1 MPSLSLPAEDW
12 GDQKCLTALPY
23 ICKRSN
29 GTAAKPS
36 LPPLPA
42 PASGGCPRGWFPFLS
57 KVWRNG
63 EGTATSWSSTGPMEE
78 GWGVLRDGRAERD
91 ARVRFGGSAGGA
103 RTHAGM
109 PGVVRRGVGVQEG
122 LGGGRQEG
130 CEGEK
135 EHWGR
140 MGLQR
145 VGEWGGCRAWGG
157 GGGGWH
163 PLDSPLPLPVQCF
176 SFNGHDKAEI
186 VKWPEA
192 KQACESQGAVL
203 ATIASPLEQGRCP
216 PPAPT
221 GPAGRGP
228 ARG

>member
-1 MPSLSLPAEDW
+1 MPSLSLPTEDW

-57 KVWRNG
+57 KVRRDG
-63 EGTATSWSSTGPMEE
+63 GGTATSWSSTGPTEE

-109 PGVVRRGVGVQEG
+109 PGGVRRGVGVQEG

-130 CEGEK
+130 AEGRRSIGAG
-135 EHWGR
+135 W
-140 MGLQR
+140 
-145 VGEWGGCRAWGG
+145 GCRGWVSGEGAELGV

-203 ATIASPLEQGRCP
+203 ATIASPLEQGRWP